1 MVSFLSLARR
11 LVDVFF
17 SSLLKGIGT
26 LAVPAVGAATGG
38 IGSALVSG
46 GLSLLGGV
54 MANNSAKNIAK
65 DNNAV
70 SIDLSNTAHQREVKD
85 LLAAGLNPIL
95 SANSGASV
103 PNMQAAPV
111 QNVLESVGSSARAG
125 ALISEQIKNIKAD
138 TAQKEATATAAN
150 AQTTKVNNENTL
162 LLDTMPFMRALSMA
176 NAQSASA
183 VARSNT
189 IQADLDSM
197 GAKAAA
203 TIGANLNS
211 AGSLGRT
218 AAEIWRIMRPSTA
231 GASRGR

>member
-1 MVSFLSLARR
+1 MSFFGSLGK
-11 LVDVFF
+11 L
-17 SSLLKGIGT
+17 IG
-26 LAVPAVGAATGG
+26 LAAAPATGG
-38 IGSALVSG
+38 TSLLATGLSAG
-46 GLSLLGGV
+46 ASLLGGI

-65 DNNAV
+65 DNNAT
-70 SIDLSNTAHQREVKD
+70 SIELANTAHQREVKD

-103 PNMQAAPV
+103 PNMQSAPV
-111 QNVLESVGSSARAG
+111 QNILENVGNSARAG
-125 ALISEQIKNIKAD
+125 ALISEQVKNLKVTNSNIMAD
-138 TAQKEATATAAN
+138 TVLKTAQKDAAVATATAAN
-150 AQTTKVNNENTL
+150 AQTVKTNNENTL
-162 LLDTMPFMRALSMA
+162 FYDTMPFMRALSMA

-183 VARSNT
+183 VARSNS

-203 TIGANLNS
+203 AIGSNLNS

-231 GASRGR
+231 GARRGR